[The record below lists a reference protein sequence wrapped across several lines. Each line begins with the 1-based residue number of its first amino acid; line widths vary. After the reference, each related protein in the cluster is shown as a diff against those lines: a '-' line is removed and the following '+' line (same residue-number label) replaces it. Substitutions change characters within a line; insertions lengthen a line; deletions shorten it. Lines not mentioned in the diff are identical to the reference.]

1 MVYKT
6 LKKFRYS
13 YDLMQKYPRK
23 NAPPFPPPVKLNKEV
38 QKRSFPHNDK
48 YMLPS
53 YKEEFIRALN
63 SGELSKK
70 ILMLEVKNK
79 SMSEK

>member
-6 LKKFRYS
+6 LKNFRYS

-23 NAPPFPPPVKLNKEV
+23 HAPPFPPPVKLNKEV

-48 YMLPS
+48 YTYS
-53 YKEEFIRALN
+53 EKFVSVLN
-63 SGELSKK
+63 SSNLSKK
-70 ILMLEVKNK
+70 ILMIEEK
-79 SMSEK
+79 SKSISEKDS